1 MANQIEQIDRVLAK
15 SDRSKLTPLD
25 PKTSGELVTNKDGS
39 LDWTT
44 VPKKDTNQIEQIDD
58 LLGENRKSEFNVNL
72 PQDVLPDLGGIHGGI
87 GYDKKGS
94 QENFGVSLNTS
105 IPIGDNLRINPSA
118 TFESSSNQR
127 QAGDGLILDESKQA
141 IGAVIGGDFYLDDSG
156 TNKLWAKISG
166 GQDKLLNKL
175 QTPGNT
181 IVTEDGGRFTKWSG
195 GVEVGK
201 LGINIGDK
209 NITYT
214 LGNNGQFYINPNQV
228 GVQFNIPLGGG

>member
-1 MANQIEQIDRVLAK
+1 MADQ
-15 SDRSKLTPLD
+15 T
-25 PKTSGELVTNKDGS
+25 
-39 LDWTT
+39 
-44 VPKKDTNQIEQIDD
+44 EQIDD
-58 LLGENRKSEFNVNL
+58 LLNKSEFNVNL
-72 PQDVLPDLGGIHGGI
+72 PQDVLSNLGGIHGGI

-166 GQDKLLNKL
+166 GQDKILNKL

-181 IVTEDGGRFTKWSG
+181 LVTEDGGSFTKWSG
-195 GVEVGK
+195 GVDLGK

-209 NITYT
+209 SLTYT
-214 LGNNGQFYINPNQV
+214 LGDNGQFYINPNQV
-228 GVQFNIPLGGG
+228 GVQFSIPLGGSKER

>member
-1 MANQIEQIDRVLAK
+1 MADQ
-15 SDRSKLTPLD
+15 T
-25 PKTSGELVTNKDGS
+25 
-39 LDWTT
+39 
-44 VPKKDTNQIEQIDD
+44 EQIDD
-58 LLGENRKSEFNVNL
+58 LLNKSEFNVNL
-72 PQDVLPDLGGIHGGI
+72 PQDVLSDLGGIHGGI

-94 QENFGVSLNTS
+94 QENFGVRLNTS

-127 QAGDGLILDESKQA
+127 QTGDGLILDESKQA

-166 GQDKLLNKL
+166 GQNKNKTLNKL

-181 IVTEDGGRFTKWSG
+181 LVTEDGGSFTKWSG
-195 GVEVGK
+195 GVDLGK

-209 NITYT
+209 SLTYT
-214 LGNNGQFYINPNQV
+214 LGDNGQFYVNPDQV
-228 GVQFNIPLGGG
+228 GIQFNIPLGGSKER